1 MSRALNYI
9 KKTCSQYGKE
19 RAIYE
24 GIFIGFGSKLSI
36 QSQSVLESQVDKY
49 FKINN
54 KEYILQLQQYSRS
67 IKDYLNIYGVIL
79 LIIHYEIIIIY

>member
-1 MSRALNYI
+1 MNYI
-9 KKTCSQYGKE
+9 KKTSSQYGKE

-54 KEYILQLQQYSRS
+54 KEYILQLKQYSSSIS

-79 LIIHYEIIIIY
+79 LFI